1 MAQCQCALLVS
12 GRAWLDYVSFAGGL
26 PLYTK
31 RVYPDPAWH
40 DAIFNAVATF
50 EQNVADI
57 IARYEAAVVG
67 LPMTERIDHDLAGIE
82 F

>member
-31 RVYPDPAWH
+31 RVYPNPAWH
-40 DAIFNAVATF
+40 DAILNAVATF

-57 IARYEAAVVG
+57 IARYKAAVIG
-67 LPMTERIDHDLAGIE
+67 LPMTERTDHDLAGIE